1 MSWQPAAEPRA
12 DETPE
17 TALEM
22 DIEPRLR
29 DLGDGFSVRRV
40 LPFAKRRAV
49 GPFVFFDH
57 FGPTVFAPGQ
67 GMDVRPHPHI
77 GLATISY
84 LFEGEI
90 LHRDS
95 LGNAQPIRPG
105 EVNWMTAGRGIA
117 HSERTPPDLR
127 PRGSRL
133 GGIQSWVAL
142 PRAFEETAPR
152 FAHYEKDAQP
162 TIEGE
167 GKSLRLLAGSLFG
180 KRAPVEVFSGMFY
193 ADAEMQSGAALD
205 LGMEHAERAVYIVAG
220 SVEFSGARH
229 EAGRMLVFRTG
240 APVVLTAREAARLML
255 LGGESLDG
263 PRHIWWNYVS
273 SSKERIEQAKA
284 DWKAGRFAKVPGDDE
299 FIPLPE

>member
-1 MSWQPAAEPRA
+1 MSWQPAVEPRA
-12 DETPE
+12 DEAPQDSI
-17 TALEM
+17 EM
-22 DIEPRLR
+22 TIEPRLR

-40 LPFAKRRAV
+40 LPFAKMRAV

-57 FGPTVFAPGQ
+57 FGPTLFGRGQ

-95 LGNAQPIRPG
+95 LANTQTIRPG

-133 GGIQSWVAL
+133 HGIQSWVAL
-142 PRAFEETAPR
+142 PHAFEETAPR
-152 FAHYEKDAQP
+152 FAHYAKDAQP
-162 TIEGE
+162 MIEGE
-167 GKSLRLLAGSLFG
+167 GKSLRLLAGTLFG
-180 KRAPVEVFSGMFY
+180 KRAPVEVFSRMFY
-193 ADAEMQSGAALD
+193 ADAEMVAGAKLELNGD
-205 LGMEHAERAVYIVAG
+205 HAERAAYIVEG
-220 SVEFSGARH
+220 LVEFAGIRH
-229 EAGRMLVFRTG
+229 EAGRMLVFRSG
-240 APVVLTAREAARLML
+240 KPAILTAREPTRLML

-263 PRHIWWNYVS
+263 PSHIWWNYVS
-273 SSKERIEQAKA
+273 SSQERIEQAKA
-284 DWKAGRFAKVPGDDE
+284 DWKAGRFAKVTGDDE

>member
-1 MSWQPAAEPRA
+1 MSWQPAAEPGA
-12 DETPE
+12 DEAPQA
-17 TALEM
+17 ALDM
-22 DIEPRLR
+22 IIEPRLR
-29 DLGDGFSVRRV
+29 DLGGGFSVRRV
-40 LPFAKRRAV
+40 LPFAKMRAV

-90 LHRDS
+90 MHRDS

-117 HSERTPPDLR
+117 HSERTPPGLR
-127 PRGSRL
+127 KNGSRL
-133 GGIQSWVAL
+133 CGIQSWVAL
-142 PRAFEETAPR
+142 PRKFEETAPQ
-152 FAHYEKDAQP
+152 FVHYAKDAQP
-162 TIEGE
+162 VIAGD
-167 GKSLRLLAGSLFG
+167 GKTLRLIAGSLYG
-180 KRAPVEVFSGMFY
+180 KRASVEVFSGMFY
-193 ADAEMQSGAALD
+193 ADAEMEAGATLELD
-205 LGMEHAERAVYIVAG
+205 VEHAERAAYIVTGA
-220 SVEFSGARH
+220 VEFAGTRH
-229 EAGRMLVFRTG
+229 EAGRMLVFRGG
-240 APVVLTAREAARLML
+240 APVMLAAREPARLML

-273 SSKERIEQAKA
+273 SSEARIEQAKA
-284 DWKAGRFAKVPGDDE
+284 DWKEGRFAKVPGDDE

>member
-12 DETPE
+12 DETPQ

-22 DIEPRLR
+22 EIEPRLR

-40 LPFAKRRAV
+40 LPFAQRRAV

-57 FGPTVFAPGQ
+57 FGPTVFRPGR

-95 LGNAQPIRPG
+95 LGNAQPIRPC
-105 EVNWMTAGRGIA
+105 EVNWMTAGSGIA
-117 HSERTPPDLR
+117 HSERTPPTLR
-127 PRGSRL
+127 PRGSRM

-142 PRAFEETAPR
+142 PRAFEETAPQ

-162 TIEGE
+162 MIEGE
-167 GKSLRLLAGSLFG
+167 GKNLRLLAGSLFG

-193 ADAEMQSGAALD
+193 ADAEMKAGAKLD
-205 LGMEHAERAVYIVAG
+205 LGIEHAERAAYIVEG
-220 SVEFSGARH
+220 SVEFAGARH

-240 APVVLTAREAARLML
+240 APVVLTAREAVRLML

>member
-1 MSWQPAAEPRA
+1 VSWQPANEAKA
-12 DETPE
+12 DETPLA
-17 TALEM
+17 AL
-22 DIEPRLR
+22 DLAIEPRLR
-29 DLGDGFSVRRV
+29 DLGDGFTVRRV

-90 LHRDS
+90 MHRDS

-117 HSERTPPDLR
+117 HSERTPPELR
-127 PRGSRL
+127 PRGSL
-133 GGIQSWVAL
+133 LHGIQSWVAL
-142 PRAFEETAPR
+142 PRKFEETAPL
-152 FAHYEKDAQP
+152 FSHHAAAAQP
-162 TIEGE
+162 MIEGD
-167 GKSLRLLAGSLFG
+167 GMTLRLLAGTLFG

-193 ADAEMQSGAALD
+193 ADAAMNAGARLELD
-205 LGMEHAERAVYIVAG
+205 NEHAERAAYIVAG
-220 SVEFSGARH
+220 SIGFEGQRH
-229 EAGRMLVFRTG
+229 ESGRMLVFRAG
-240 APVVLTAREAARLML
+240 KKLMLEAEEDSRLML

-263 PRHIWWNYVS
+263 PRHIWWNFVS
-273 SSKERIEQAKA
+273 TSTERIEQAKA
-284 DWKAGRFAKVPGDDE
+284 DWKTGRFARVPGDDE
-299 FIPLPE
+299 LIPLPE

>member
-1 MSWQPAAEPRA
+1 MSWQPAAEPGA
-12 DETPE
+12 DEAPQA
-17 TALEM
+17 ALEII
-22 DIEPRLR
+22 IEPRLR

-90 LHRDS
+90 MHRDS

-117 HSERTPPDLR
+117 HSERTPPALR
-127 PRGSRL
+127 KNGSRL
-133 GGIQSWVAL
+133 CGIQSWVAL
-142 PRAFEETAPR
+142 PRKFEETAPQ
-152 FAHYEKDAQP
+152 FVHYAKDAQP
-162 TIEGE
+162 VIADE
-167 GKSLRLLAGSLFG
+167 GKTLRLIAGSLFG

-193 ADAEMQSGAALD
+193 ADAEMIAGATLELD
-205 LGMEHAERAVYIVAG
+205 GEHAERAAYIVAG
-220 SVEFSGARH
+220 AVEFAGTRH
-229 EAGRMLVFRTG
+229 EAGRMLVFRGG
-240 APVVLTAREAARLML
+240 APVMLAAREPARLML
-255 LGGESLDG
+255 LGGASLDG

-273 SSKERIEQAKA
+273 SSEARIEQAKA
-284 DWKAGRFAKVPGDDE
+284 DWKEGRFAKVPGDDE

>member
-12 DETPE
+12 DEPPQ
-17 TALEM
+17 ASLEM
-22 DIEPRLR
+22 IIEPRLR

-40 LPFAKRRAV
+40 LPFAQLRAV

-57 FGPTVFAPGQ
+57 FGPTAFAPGQ

-117 HSERTPPDLR
+117 HSERTPPALR

-133 GGIQSWVAL
+133 FGIQSWVAL
-142 PRAFEETAPR
+142 PREFEETAPQ
-152 FAHYEKDAQP
+152 FVHYGKDAQP
-162 TIEGE
+162 VIAGE
-167 GKSLRLLAGSLFG
+167 GKTLRLLAGSLFG
-180 KRAPVEVFSGMFY
+180 KRAPVKVFSGMFY
-193 ADAEMQSGAALD
+193 ADAEMIAGARLELD
-205 LGMEHAERAVYIVAG
+205 GEHAERAAYIVTGA
-220 SVEFSGARH
+220 VEFAGIRH
-229 EAGRMLVFRTG
+229 EAGRLLVFRSG
-240 APVVLTAREAARLML
+240 APVILAAREPTRLML

-273 SSKERIEQAKA
+273 SSQERIEQAKA
-284 DWKAGRFAKVPGDDE
+284 DWKAGRFAKVPDDDD

>member
-1 MSWQPAAEPRA
+1 M
-12 DETPE
+12 
-17 TALEM
+17 
-22 DIEPRLR
+22 
-29 DLGDGFSVRRV
+29 
-40 LPFAKRRAV
+40 
-49 GPFVFFDH
+49 
-57 FGPTVFAPGQ
+57 
-67 GMDVRPHPHI
+67 
-77 GLATISY
+77 
-84 LFEGEI
+84 

-95 LGNAQPIRPG
+95 LGNAQPIRPC
-105 EVNWMTAGRGIA
+105 EVNWMTAGSGIA
-117 HSERTPPDLR
+117 HSERTPPTLR
-127 PRGSRL
+127 PRGSRM

-142 PRAFEETAPR
+142 PRAFEETAPQ

-162 TIEGE
+162 MIEGE
-167 GKSLRLLAGSLFG
+167 GKNLRLLAGSLFG

-193 ADAEMQSGAALD
+193 A
-205 LGMEHAERAVYIVAG
+205 
-220 SVEFSGARH
+220 

-240 APVVLTAREAARLML
+240 APVVLTAREAVRLML